1 MFAVFIGRYQRGS
14 MQKKNLFVSHKASR
28 AIPFA
33 STLTKDFLVQ
43 ATLDGDIRRIEYQ
56 SGSVIID
63 DGIAPVEGI
72 VVERFDGR
80 YAVDLVHTR
89 PANGSAVEAL
99 TQLAFARGCHGII
112 EVNAADVHAEPR
124 CSAARDVWSHHAVRV
139 HADDRAEIRE
149 ALEMGGPVGLA
160 QLIGSVTTRGDARA
174 VVFALACEGAV
185 EFDLHNGI
193 TDDLIVRS
201 GRTGSTAG
209 LRAFGA

>member
-1 MFAVFIGRYQRGS
+1 

-33 STLTKDFLVQ
+33 STLTRDFLVQ

-56 SGSVIID
+56 SSVIID
-63 DGIAPVEGI
+63 ERIAPVEGI

-80 YAVDLVHTR
+80 YAVDLVDTR

-112 EVNAADVHAEPR
+112 EVKAEDLRTEPL
-124 CSAARDVWSHHAVRV
+124 CSAAREVWSHHAVRV

-149 ALEMGGPVGLA
+149 ALQIGGPVGLA
-160 QLIGSVTTRGDARA
+160 QLIGSVDTRGDARA
-174 VVFALACEGAV
+174 VVFALACEGTV
-185 EFDLHNGI
+185 EFDLRDGI

-201 GRTGSTAG
+201 GYAGSSVG
-209 LRAFGA
+209 LRAYGA

>member
-1 MFAVFIGRYQRGS
+1 

-33 STLTKDFLVQ
+33 STLTRDFLVQ

-56 SGSVIID
+56 SSVIID
-63 DGIAPVEGI
+63 ERIAPVEGI

-80 YAVDLVHTR
+80 YAVDFVDTR

-99 TQLAFARGCHGII
+99 TQLAFARRCHGII
-112 EVNAADVHAEPR
+112 EVDAEDVRREPR
-124 CSAARDVWSHHAVRV
+124 CSAAREVWSHHAVRV

-149 ALEMGGPVGLA
+149 ALEIGGPVGLA
-160 QLIGSVTTRGDARA
+160 QLIGSVATRGDARA
-174 VVFALACEGAV
+174 VVFALACEGTV
-185 EFDLHNGI
+185 EFDLRDGI

-201 GRTGSTAG
+201 GYTGSSVG
-209 LRAFGA
+209 LHAYGA